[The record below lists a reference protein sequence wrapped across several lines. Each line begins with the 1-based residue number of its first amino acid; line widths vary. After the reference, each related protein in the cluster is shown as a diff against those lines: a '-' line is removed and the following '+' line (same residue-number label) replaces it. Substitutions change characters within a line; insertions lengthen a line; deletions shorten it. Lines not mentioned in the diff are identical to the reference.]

1 MTGLVGGAPKADT
14 SAMKAQLEQ
23 QRQETERLRTQA
35 EQEKRDLAEQQASK
49 RMARARGGS
58 RLLLAESR
66 LNPETGVDET
76 LGAA

>member
-1 MTGLVGGAPKADT
+1 MGGLVGGAPKADT